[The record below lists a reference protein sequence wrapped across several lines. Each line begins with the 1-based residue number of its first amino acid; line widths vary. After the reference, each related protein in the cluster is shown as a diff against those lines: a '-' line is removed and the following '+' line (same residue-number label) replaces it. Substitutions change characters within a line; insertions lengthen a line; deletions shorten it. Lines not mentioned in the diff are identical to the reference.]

1 MINSWASFKTCN
13 QTSELCRVNN
23 IKLRL
28 SHHFNRHIT
37 ELGILRRGMEFK
49 AKEPAHGGL
58 PLWARPAKTL
68 FLAMRLLWQTARELE
83 STNWM
88 PVQEPLRLFKYA
100 MRGIKAEGVH

>member
-1 MINSWASFKTCN
+1 
-13 QTSELCRVNN
+13 
-23 IKLRL
+23 
-28 SHHFNRHIT
+28 
-37 ELGILRRGMEFK
+37 MEFK

-88 PVQEPLRLFKYA
+88 PVQEPLRLFKYE
-100 MRGIKAEGVH
+100 MRGIKAEGGPFHKTLIAGQAWKVPGVGIL